1 MADTSLTAVILS
13 NVINLN
19 LLIYVVVE
27 PIGSLQECGGPL
39 TSLHRII
46 PAITQGYALCDIIN
60 GFHLISTGLGP
71 EHLAHGV
78 GECINL
84 QISQQYVWVLTVTL
98 LSNIVATFAVTT
110 VFNELKASHV
120 LTPYLIMEMSTI
132 ILGIVKAD
140 FLSPNMRIATQF
152 LFVLVFFVCRLVVFP
167 LHYFSTISL
176 YRYGCFT
183 PFLFYV
189 SLLFGAF
196 FNLLN
201 VFWFIKMLKKIH
213 RKFSGAESFLNAD
226 KD

>member
-1 MADTSLTAVILS
+1 
-13 NVINLN
+13 
-19 LLIYVVVE
+19 
-27 PIGSLQECGGPL
+27 
-39 TSLHRII
+39 
-46 PAITQGYALCDIIN
+46 
-60 GFHLISTGLGP
+60 
-71 EHLAHGV
+71 
-78 GECINL
+78 
-84 QISQQYVWVLTVTL
+84 
-98 LSNIVATFAVTT
+98 
-110 VFNELKASHV
+110 
-120 LTPYLIMEMSTI
+120 MEMSTI